1 MCNCACLVHLLLPQ
15 IRNLK
20 CSDLLGSG
28 QVFGVETKTFL
39 FLLRGEC
46 FILCSRGMLSG
57 DLVYFTEMQKT
68 ALEQSLNS
76 KMIQYLQEQKYCLL
90 SSIILLYFLSTS
102 LTFLYLRAR
111 RRYLHC
117 WRVQTR
123 CQRVQRSMLFWKDP
137 HWSMS
142 PGLTVMSCSALQC
155 LVCACV
161 CLYDVYCITVLLFV
175 CLYTFW
181 GAFSCFTLK
190 GENLFI
196 KPMFR
201 H

>member
-1 MCNCACLVHLLLPQ
+1 MCNCACVVHLLLPQ

-90 SSIILLYFLSTS
+90 SSIILLYFLSHLS
-102 LTFLYLRAR
+102 LSQGQAKVFALLEGLDSLPEGAEVYVVLEGSSLVHVTRA
-111 RRYLHC
+111 HSD
-117 WRVQTR
+117 V
-123 CQRVQRSMLFWKDP
+123 MLCFIVP
-137 HWSMS
+137 GMCMCMS
-142 PGLTVMSCSALQC
+142 L
-155 LVCACV
+155 
-161 CLYDVYCITVLLFV
+161 
-175 CLYTFW
+175 
-181 GAFSCFTLK
+181 
-190 GENLFI
+190 
-196 KPMFR
+196 
-201 H
+201 